1 MKDDPA
7 PVRTGFRRMTMGDR
21 VTTKADAYFIFKFR
35 FVKALALA
43 CLVAAGI
50 FAAAP
55 DALSQDK
62 SQRKYG
68 VLSGPNA
75 PQKWSLVQEKSRM
88 SYTNRSASS
97 KDIPITQYDMQLNF
111 DPTKLE
117 QSRMV
122 LTADV
127 SSMFLPAKAVNVPL
141 LEYLPQSTNVAQTP
155 ATATFMSTAIKR
167 RSNNEFIA
175 EGGLRVGEKSK
186 AIAIPFAVALDKNV
200 PGGMMI
206 ILKGG
211 FTANRADFATENY
224 TSTGQGDVPVKFEL
238 AAIPAR

>member
-1 MKDDPA
+1 
-7 PVRTGFRRMTMGDR
+7 
-21 VTTKADAYFIFKFR
+21 VTTKAAATFVFKSR
-35 FVKALALA
+35 FVRALALA
-43 CLVAAGI
+43 CFIATGL
-50 FAAAP
+50 FALAP
-55 DALSQDK
+55 DAASQSK
-62 SQRKYG
+62 QQRKYG
-68 VLSGPNA
+68 VMAGPHA

-88 SYTNRSASS
+88 TYTNRSASN

-127 SSMFLPAKAVNVPL
+127 SSMFLPAKSVNVPL
-141 LEYLPQSTNVAQTP
+141 LEYMPQSTQVAQTP

-167 RSNNEFIA
+167 RGSNEFIA
-175 EGGLRVGEKSK
+175 EGGLRVGSKSK
-186 AIAIPFAVALDKNV
+186 AIAIPFFVALDKNV

-206 ILKGG
+206 ILRGG

-224 TSTGQGDVPVKFEL
+224 SGAGPNDVPVKFEL
-238 AAIPAR
+238 AAIPMR